1 MESQGTQD
9 ARSKKLDLY
18 EGGLIKAFLKCAKP
32 SLFSQLSFM
41 LFRLIRKYWIDE
53 SDEISDEC
61 NTNDRSRRDSDST
74 DFTGNRR
81 LQQKQSA
88 RPSTFA
94 LGILLLQVGLFVLF
108 FTGVLEN
115 GNIVIF
121 DVVWLASIVSDLV
134 FGIREYKRNFI
145 VSVLLLLLTSVFT
158 MFMLL
163 IGSI

>member
-1 MESQGTQD
+1 MSVTLMIG
-9 ARSKKLDLY
+9 AV
-18 EGGLIKAFLKCAKP
+18 GILIVLILLGIVVYSRNKAL
-32 SLFSQLSFM
+32 
-41 LFRLIRKYWIDE
+41 
-53 SDEISDEC
+53 
-61 NTNDRSRRDSDST
+61 
-74 DFTGNRR
+74 
-81 LQQKQSA
+81 A

-121 DVVWLASIVSDLV
+121 DVVWWASIVSGLV
-134 FGIREYKRNFI
+134 FGIREYKRNII